1 MDDNVINVGDIIR
14 RIKEVKGFKSDRQVA
29 DYLGVSKATVSNWT
43 SRNSIDF
50 PLVINKLA
58 DVDLNWLL
66 TGRGTPAHRANHV
79 DSGLADGEVQ
89 LLHTPRASEA
99 LNDRSVPLY
108 DVTAAAN
115 LRTLFTNKHQFVLGQ
130 IIIPNV
136 PSCDGAVYVSG
147 DSMYPLLKSGD
158 IVGYKEIH
166 SLDNIIYGDVPRRLR
181 PRRRRIPHG
190 EIRQPF
196 RTGRQHQARQLQPV
210 PLAAG
215 HPPDEHHGD
224 GHREILHP
232 AQHDALSTGA
242 KIILYQTLANAV
254 ENRIFATCGK
264 KNSEDTS
271 STYPSIY

>member
-66 TGRGTPAHRANHV
+66 TGRGNPTHRANHV

-158 IVGYKEIH
+158 IVGYKEIR
-166 SLDNIIYGDVPRRLR
+166 SLDNIIYGEMYLVAFDLDGDEYLTVKYINRSDREDCIKLVSYNQYHSPQDIPVKSVTALAIVKFSIRRNMML
-181 PRRRRIPHG
+181 
-190 EIRQPF
+190 
-196 RTGRQHQARQLQPV
+196 
-210 PLAAG
+210 
-215 HPPDEHHGD
+215 
-224 GHREILHP
+224 
-232 AQHDALSTGA
+232 
-242 KIILYQTLANAV
+242 
-254 ENRIFATCGK
+254 
-264 KNSEDTS
+264 
-271 STYPSIY
+271 

>member
-29 DYLGVSKATVSNWT
+29 DSLGVSKATVSNWT

-166 SLDNIIYGDVPRRLR
+166 SLDNIIYGEMYLVAFDLDGDEYLTVKYVNRSEQDGSIKLVSYNQYHSPQDIPLTSITAMAIVKFSIRRNMML
-181 PRRRRIPHG
+181 
-190 EIRQPF
+190 
-196 RTGRQHQARQLQPV
+196 
-210 PLAAG
+210 
-215 HPPDEHHGD
+215 
-224 GHREILHP
+224 
-232 AQHDALSTGA
+232 
-242 KIILYQTLANAV
+242 
-254 ENRIFATCGK
+254 
-264 KNSEDTS
+264 
-271 STYPSIY
+271 

>member
-136 PSCDGAVYVSG
+136 
-147 DSMYPLLKSGD
+147 SMYPLLKSGD

-166 SLDNIIYGDVPRRLR
+166 SLDNIIYGEMYLVAFDLDGDEYLTVKYVNRSEQEGSIKLVSYNQYHSPQDIPLTSITAMAIVKFSIRRNMML
-181 PRRRRIPHG
+181 
-190 EIRQPF
+190 
-196 RTGRQHQARQLQPV
+196 
-210 PLAAG
+210 
-215 HPPDEHHGD
+215 
-224 GHREILHP
+224 
-232 AQHDALSTGA
+232 
-242 KIILYQTLANAV
+242 
-254 ENRIFATCGK
+254 
-264 KNSEDTS
+264 
-271 STYPSIY
+271 